1 MQYQRHSWMTEP
13 AKARSEIWRTIAG
26 FVAILI
32 TASILNALAFGAV
45 GNAFPDWARYT
56 LLAEPLGNT
65 PGAVLFLLFSFG
77 LTLTATVGAAK
88 LLHKR
93 GLQSLI
99 GPIGAALPDFWRCI
113 RLLMILTVALFL
125 IPSGEGEPLIAN
137 LNFGKWLAL
146 LPLALL
152 GILVQVSTEE
162 IMFRGYLQQQ
172 LAARFKSPIIWMLIP
187 ATLFALGHFSSE
199 NGELAPFI
207 VIWAL
212 LFGVAAA
219 DLTARSGSLGPA
231 IALHLVNN
239 AAAMLLVAMPDSFSG
254 LALYHHPFFLSDIE
268 LLSAPMLLDLLHL
281 LVAWLTCR
289 IAIRR

>member
-13 AKARSEIWRTIAG
+13 AKARSEIWRALAG

-32 TASILNALAFGAV
+32 TVSILNALAFSAV
-45 GNAFPDWARYT
+45 GNAFPDWTRDT

-65 PGAVLFLLFSFG
+65 PGAALFLLFSFVLALIATAG
-77 LTLTATVGAAK
+77 VTKTL
-88 LLHKR
+88 HNR

-125 IPSGEGEPLIAN
+125 IPSGESEPLIAN
-137 LNFGKWLAL
+137 LNFGKWLAF
-146 LPLALL
+146 LPFALL

-162 IMFRGYLQQQ
+162 IMFRGYIQQQ
-172 LAARFKSPIIWMLIP
+172 LAARFKSPILWMLIP
-187 ATLFALGHFSSE
+187 ATLFAIGHYSSE

-239 AAAMLLVAMPDSFSG
+239 ATAMLLVATPDSFAG
-254 LALYHHPFFLSDIE
+254 LALYHHPFSLSDIE
-268 LLSAPMLLDLLHL
+268 ALSAPMLLDILHL